1 MHVIGFVAQKGGGG
15 KTTLASS
22 LAVHAASRKSTVG
35 LLDMDPQQSLAEW
48 YERRGQPKN
57 PQLYTGVD
65 TASEAIELLGAEGL
79 DYLFIDTGPGL
90 LHAIEPVI
98 AVSDLIVVP
107 VKASAFDL
115 MAIAPTLE
123 VARDSGKPY
132 LVVLNENISS
142 KMESTASELLGSED
156 HPVAKT
162 IIKQRV
168 AYRSAATTG
177 HTGPERDDRCTDEI
191 NALWNDV
198 KAALKG
204 RKTRG

>member
-22 LAVHAASRKSTVG
+22 LAVHAVSRKSTVG

-123 VARDSGKPY
+123 VAR
-132 LVVLNENISS
+132 
-142 KMESTASELLGSED
+142 ESRQAVPRGAQRKHLIED
-156 HPVAKT
+156 GEHCKRAPG
-162 IIKQRV
+162 QR
-168 AYRSAATTG
+168 RTSRRQDDHQATCSVPLCCNY
-177 HTGPERDDRCTDEI
+177 GPHR
-191 NALWNDV
+191 
-198 KAALKG
+198 
-204 RKTRG
+204 TRARR

>member
-22 LAVHAASRKSTVG
+22 LAVHAVSRKSTVG

-65 TASEAIELLGAEGL
+65 TASGAIELLGAEGL

-90 LHAIEPVI
+90 FHAIEPVI

-107 VKASAFDL
+107 VKAS
-115 MAIAPTLE
+115 E
-123 VARDSGKPY
+123 ARLDGHSTHARGGAYSASRTSWCSTKTSHRRWRA
-132 LVVLNENISS
+132 LQASSWAAKNIPSPRRSS
-142 KMESTASELLGSED
+142 SN
-156 HPVAKT
+156 V
-162 IIKQRV
+162 
-168 AYRSAATTG
+168 
-177 HTGPERDDRCTDEI
+177 
-191 NALWNDV
+191 
-198 KAALKG
+198 
-204 RKTRG
+204 